1 MNITFEQLRK
11 IKHSLPTGSIKTIA
25 QKLDVEEQTV
35 RNYFGAKKYVDGNV
49 VGFHLEP
56 GPQGGIVHLDDT
68 SILEA
73 AQEILNKMPKPTPS
87 A

>member
-11 IKHSLPTGSIKTIA
+11 IKHSLPTGSIKKIA
-25 QKLDVEEQTV
+25 ENLGLEEQTV

-68 SILEA
+68 SILKA
-73 AQEILNKMPKPTPS
+73 AQDILEKSPKPTAS